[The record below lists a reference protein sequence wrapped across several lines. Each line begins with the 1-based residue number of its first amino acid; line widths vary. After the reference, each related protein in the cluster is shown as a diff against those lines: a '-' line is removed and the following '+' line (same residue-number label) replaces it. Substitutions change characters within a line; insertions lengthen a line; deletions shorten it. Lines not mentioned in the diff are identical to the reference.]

1 MLGTGV
7 VGRTL
12 ATKLIEVGHDVMM
25 GSREATNDRSA
36 EWVAS
41 TGGAGRAGRFAEA
54 AEHGEIVFNA
64 TSGQASLAA
73 LELAGAENLAGKVL
87 IDVANALDFSH
98 GRPPSLFV
106 ANTDSLGEQIQRAFP
121 AARVVKA
128 LNTVDTSVMVT
139 PGALPSPTDIFV
151 AGDDTDAKAVVEGVL
166 GSFAWPAEHVVDLG
180 DLTAARGMEG
190 YTLLWV
196 RVMQAMGTAAF
207 NVSIVASGRSERSG
221 QLP

>member
-1 MLGTGV
+1 MGGEH
-7 VGRTL
+7 GR
-12 ATKLIEVGHDVMM
+12 
-25 GSREATNDRSA
+25 RRP
-36 EWVAS
+36 
-41 TGGAGRAGRFAEA
+41 RGRFAEA

-196 RVMQAMGTAAF
+196 RCHAGDGDCRVQRVDRRERTLRT
-207 NVSIVASGRSERSG
+207 VRTVALRRW
-221 QLP
+221 